1 MTSFDYLWEL
11 LEPKKEYEPVRNRC
25 LQLWETFTLDKQRN
39 IYRTIRDR
47 KKEHLFV
54 DYNPL
59 LAIERFSET
68 PQKQTLS
75 FYDYYTKFG
84 TTEEQNGW
92 RRVFLP
98 DQQKTIYVKWPNT
111 LYTTSHI

>member
-1 MTSFDYLWEL
+1 MTSFEHLWAL

-25 LQLWETFTLDKQRN
+25 LRLWESFPLEQQRD

-47 KKEHLFV
+47 KKESLFV

-59 LAIERFSET
+59 FAIVRFSQET
-68 PQKQTLS
+68 KPQTLS
-75 FYDYYTKFG
+75 FNDYYAKFG

-92 RRVFLP
+92 RRVFIP
-98 DQQKTIYVKWPNT
+98 KKQKTIYIKK
-111 LYTTSHI
+111 

>member
-1 MTSFDYLWEL
+1 MIPFETLWEL
-11 LEPKKEYEPVRNRC
+11 LEPKKEYEPVRKRC
-25 LQLWETFTLDKQRN
+25 LLLWSTFSPEKQQA
-39 IYRTIRDR
+39 IYSTIRNR

-59 LAIERFSET
+59 FAIERFSKT

-75 FYDYYTKFG
+75 FNDYYAKFG

-98 DQQKTIYVKWPNT
+98 NEQRTIYIKN
-111 LYTTSHI
+111 

>member
-1 MTSFDYLWEL
+1 MTSFEHLWAL
-11 LEPKKEYEPVRNRC
+11 LEPKKEYEPVRNKC
-25 LQLWETFTLDKQRN
+25 LQLWDTFTLEQQRR
-39 IYRTIRDR
+39 IYDTIRMR

-59 LAIERFSET
+59 FAIERFSKG

-75 FYDYYTKFG
+75 YNAYYEKFG
-84 TTEEQNGW
+84 TTEEKEGW

-98 DQQKTIYVKWPNT
+98 EKHTTVYVKGD
-111 LYTTSHI
+111 

>member
-1 MTSFDYLWEL
+1 MTSFDYLWTL

-25 LQLWETFTLDKQRN
+25 LLLWNTFTLEKQRQ
-39 IYRTIRDR
+39 IYRTIRNR

-59 LAIERFSET
+59 FAIERFSAA

-75 FYDYYTKFG
+75 FNDYYTKFG

-98 DQQKTIYVKWPNT
+98 EQQKTIFIKNE
-111 LYTTSHI
+111 

>member
-1 MTSFDYLWEL
+1 MTSFDYVWAL

-25 LQLWETFTLDKQRN
+25 LQLWETFSLEKQRAT
-39 IYRTIRDR
+39 YRTIRVR

-59 LAIERFSET
+59 FAIKRFSKG
-68 PQKQTLS
+68 PQRQTLS
-75 FYDYYTKFG
+75 FNDYYNRFG

-98 DQQKTIYVKWPNT
+98 QQQTTIFVKQ
-111 LYTTSHI
+111 

>member
-1 MTSFDYLWEL
+1 MTSFEYLWAL

-25 LQLWETFTLDKQRN
+25 LQLWETYTLEKQRR

-59 LAIERFSET
+59 FAIERFSEE

-75 FYDYYTKFG
+75 FSDYYAKFG

-98 DQQKTIYVKWPNT
+98 NEQRTIYIKN
-111 LYTTSHI
+111 

>member
-1 MTSFDYLWEL
+1 MNSFDYLWTL

-25 LQLWETFTLDKQRN
+25 LLLWNTFTLEQQRR
-39 IYRTIRDR
+39 IYQIIRNR

-59 LAIERFSET
+59 FAIERFSRA

-75 FYDYYTKFG
+75 FNDYYIRFG
-84 TTEEQNGW
+84 TTEEKDGW

-98 DQQKTIYVKWPNT
+98 EKQTTIYIKNDN
-111 LYTTSHI
+111 YGKD

>member
-1 MTSFDYLWEL
+1 MIPFETLWEL

-25 LQLWETFTLDKQRN
+25 LLLWNTFTIEQQRA
-39 IYRTIRDR
+39 IYRTIRNR

-59 LAIERFSET
+59 FAIERFSKT

-75 FYDYYTKFG
+75 FNDYYQKFG

-98 DQQKTIYVKWPNT
+98 DKQQTIYIKN
-111 LYTTSHI
+111 

>member
-1 MTSFDYLWEL
+1 MTSFEYLWEL

-25 LQLWETFTLDKQRN
+25 LLLWETFTIEHQRA
-39 IYRTIRDR
+39 IYRIIKKR

-59 LAIERFSET
+59 LAIERFSKM

-75 FYDYYTKFG
+75 FNDYYKKFG
-84 TTEEQNGW
+84 TTEEKNGW
-92 RRVFLP
+92 RRIFLP
-98 DQQKTIYVKWPNT
+98 ELRKTIYEKQ
-111 LYTTSHI
+111 